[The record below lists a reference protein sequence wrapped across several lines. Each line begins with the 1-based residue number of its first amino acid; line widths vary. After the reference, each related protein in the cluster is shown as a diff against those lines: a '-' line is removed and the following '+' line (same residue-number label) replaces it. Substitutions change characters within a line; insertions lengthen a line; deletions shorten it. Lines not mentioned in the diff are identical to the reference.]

1 MFKKILQHFLKTN
14 CLDSAAVLSFSTI
27 LALVPTLSLTL
38 SIFSIS
44 PYFKTLQIKF
54 EQFLFNN
61 LLPENYQV
69 IEQYLHQF
77 IAQTSQL
84 TTISTVFLIVS
95 AILLFFEIDKKINSI
110 WHSSYQRHWL
120 TSLSFYSFILFFAPL
135 ILSFSLFLTSYLSF
149 LEAGIL
155 TNLFAFLVSGI
166 SFGVF
171 FTFVPTAKISF
182 KNALK
187 AGFITAF
194 GLEFLKFAI
203 GLYINNFP
211 SYQVIYG
218 AFASLP
224 LFILW
229 TYAVWVII
237 LFGATC
243 CHQFDKQSNT

>member
-1 MFKKILQHFLKTN
+1 MFKKIFQHFFKTN

-27 LALVPTLSLTL
+27 LALVPTLSLML

-69 IEQYLHQF
+69 VEQYLHQF
-77 IAQTSQL
+77 ITQTSQL

-95 AILLFFEIDKKINSI
+95 AILLFFEIDKKINRI
-110 WHSSYQRHWL
+110 WRSSYQRHWL
-120 TSLSFYSFILFFAPL
+120 TSLSFYSFILFFAPF
-135 ILSFSLFLTSYLSF
+135 ILGFSLFLTSYFSL
-149 LEAGIL
+149 LNTGVL
-155 TNLFAFLVSGI
+155 TDLFAFLSSSLGFAI
-166 SFGVF
+166 F
-171 FTFVPTAKISF
+171 FTIIPIAKVTF
-182 KNALK
+182 KSALK
-187 AGFITAF
+187 AGVITAL
-194 GLEFLKFAI
+194 GLEILKFAI
-203 GLYINNFP
+203 GVFINNFP
-211 SYQVIYG
+211 SYQIIYG

-229 TYAVWVII
+229 IYSVWIII

-243 CHQFDKQSNT
+243 CYQFDEKSH

>member
-1 MFKKILQHFLKTN
+1 MFKKIVKKFFTAN

-44 PYFKTLQIKF
+44 PYFQTLQTEF
-54 EQFLFNN
+54 ETFLFHN

-69 IEQYLHQF
+69 IEKYLHQF

-84 TTISTVFLIVS
+84 TSISTIFLIVS

-120 TSLSFYSFILFFAPL
+120 TSLSFYSFILFFAPF
-135 ILSFSLFLTSYLSF
+135 ILGFSLFLTSYLSF
-149 LEAGIL
+149 LNTGFL
-155 TNLFAFLVSGI
+155 TNLFAFLSSSVGFAI
-166 SFGVF
+166 F
-171 FTFVPTAKISF
+171 FKIIPTAKTSF
-182 KNALK
+182 KSAFK
-187 AGFITAF
+187 AGLITAL
-194 GLEFLKFAI
+194 GLEILKFAI
-203 GLYINNFP
+203 GFFINNFP
-211 SYQVIYG
+211 SYQIIYG

-229 TYAVWVII
+229 IYAVWVII

-243 CHQFDKQSNT
+243 CHQFDDKSLA